1 MPLTSRSEDILE
13 RLVFGLGI
21 AVSEAESGRPAD
33 PAEFRAR
40 VVSLCKKWRED
51 IETLINATDPALHAG
66 VNLLSVRQENAA
78 LKAELD
84 ALKKENAALKERP
97 AAETAAPKAPPEK
110 PQQKAPEQASEKTQA
125 KTEDK
130 SEFSQAMKDVKRY

>member
-1 MPLTSRSEDILE
+1 MALTSRSEDILE

-21 AVSEAESGRPAD
+21 AVTEAESGRPAD

-40 VVSLCKKWRED
+40 IVSLCKKWREE
-51 IETLINATDPALHAG
+51 IESLINATDPALHAG

-78 LKAELD
+78 LKQELD
-84 ALKKENAALKERP
+84 ALKKENAELKERLASPP
-97 AAETAAPKAPPEK
+97 AQKAPPEK
-110 PQQKAPEQASEKTQA
+110 AKEKAPEKAQEKP
-125 KTEDK
+125 EDK